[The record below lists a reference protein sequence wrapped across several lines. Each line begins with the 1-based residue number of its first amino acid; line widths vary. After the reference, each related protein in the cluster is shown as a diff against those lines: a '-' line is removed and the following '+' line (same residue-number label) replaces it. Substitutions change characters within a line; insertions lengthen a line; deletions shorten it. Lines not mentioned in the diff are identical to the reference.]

1 MQSGMSTFEDER
13 QVKLHQS
20 VKQVPALPLTFQ
32 LLLDCESSPR
42 QVCFPVGQYWCV
54 ELFPPPPQMQDY
66 AVTLVELH
74 DLLCPTLQP
83 SLLCTKRPHFFPSLL
98 IT

>member
-1 MQSGMSTFEDER
+1 MCG
-13 QVKLHQS
+13 VI
-20 VKQVPALPLTFQ
+20 
-32 LLLDCESSPR
+32 
-42 QVCFPVGQYWCV
+42 
-54 ELFPPPPQMQDY
+54 PPPQMQDY